1 MSDIST
7 HILQNQ
13 ITIHYDHSNYNST
26 IQLVSERAEITG
38 FEVINVRN
46 IEKVAIIDLNPI
58 ENFKVGEFSAENP
71 LKASIYSIDV
81 NKKSG
86 N

>member
-1 MSDIST
+1 MK
-7 HILQNQ
+7 
-13 ITIHYDHSNYNST
+13 
-26 IQLVSERAEITG
+26 
-38 FEVINVRN
+38 
-46 IEKVAIIDLNPI
+46 EKVAIIDLNPI

>member
-1 MSDIST
+1 MNRKNNKTILLTT
-7 HILQNQ
+7 HYI
-13 ITIHYDHSNYNST
+13 
-26 IQLVSERAEITG
+26 EEAEKLC
-38 FEVINVRN
+38 
-46 IEKVAIIDLNPI
+46 EKVAIIDLNPI